1 MKNNRLLITFL
12 LGVVTLFCSCD
23 NFLDETP
30 NKSGSA
36 YIYHM
41 DQLYG
46 MMGSPDLYLTID
58 ASYSSFTI
66 TEPYMYWQMLL
77 GDAVELD
84 PEFWYVGMQ
93 GLFPTAYEVYSWNK
107 DRLDDQAGMNI
118 LWTPSWKR
126 IYTFNTVLENLD
138 KVIQTTKNIHRQV
151 EG

>member
-58 ASYSSFTI
+58 ASYSSFTA
-66 TEPYMYWQMLL
+66 L
-77 GDAVELD
+77 
-84 PEFWYVGMQ
+84 YVLANVVGRCC
-93 GLFPTAYEVYSWNK
+93 GIRP
-107 DRLDDQAGMNI
+107 
-118 LWTPSWKR
+118 
-126 IYTFNTVLENLD
+126 
-138 KVIQTTKNIHRQV
+138 
-151 EG
+151 

>member
-46 MMGSPDLYLTID
+46 MMGSPDL
-58 ASYSSFTI
+58 
-66 TEPYMYWQMLL
+66 
-77 GDAVELD
+77 
-84 PEFWYVGMQ
+84 
-93 GLFPTAYEVYSWNK
+93 
-107 DRLDDQAGMNI
+107 
-118 LWTPSWKR
+118 
-126 IYTFNTVLENLD
+126 
-138 KVIQTTKNIHRQV
+138 
-151 EG
+151 

>member
-41 DQLYG
+41 DQLFG

-58 ASYSSFTI
+58 ASYSSFRLRKI
-66 TEPYMYWQMLL
+66 SIVKWKARPVSE
-77 GDAVELD
+77 
-84 PEFWYVGMQ
+84 
-93 GLFPTAYEVYSWNK
+93 GLII
-107 DRLDDQAGMNI
+107 I
-118 LWTPSWKR
+118 LC
-126 IYTFNTVLENLD
+126 F
-138 KVIQTTKNIHRQV
+138 
-151 EG
+151 